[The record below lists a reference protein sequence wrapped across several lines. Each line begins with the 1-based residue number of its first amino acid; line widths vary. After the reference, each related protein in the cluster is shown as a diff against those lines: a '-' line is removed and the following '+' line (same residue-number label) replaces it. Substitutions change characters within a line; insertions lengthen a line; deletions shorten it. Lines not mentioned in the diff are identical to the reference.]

1 MKKVFNVNKTQK
13 TLSLAVA
20 MFAIVGMMGVFSNHE
35 AFANPKTED
44 GNKIEGK
51 KVFNWMLIGRPNSYD
66 GGCGDGNRIFVD
78 ADSKRESIRVED
90 GEKWNVTQC
99 NGTGN
104 NQAVIESA
112 DAGSYTVYAVAK
124 GKPGTGVKLSCDVD
138 DPTSDDPD
146 DKLCEITDFE
156 IRKEGGKTQFKV
168 VPTQLFDASL
178 ENIIWTVDV
187 DGQVKIQ
194 FRVYENPVA

>member
-1 MKKVFNVNKTQK
+1 MRKVFGMNKTQK

-20 MFAIVGMMGVFSNHE
+20 MFAIVGMMGVFSNPE

-44 GNKIEGK
+44 GTKIEGK

-66 GGCGDGNRIFVD
+66 GGCGEGNRIFVD
-78 ADSKRESIRVED
+78 ADSKRESIRVVD
-90 GEKWNVTQC
+90 ADKWNVAQC

-112 DAGSYTVYAVAK
+112 DVGSYTVYAVAK
-124 GKPGTGVKLSCDVD
+124 GKPGTGVKLSCDTVD
-138 DPTSDDPD
+138 AETGVQ
-146 DKLCEITDFE
+146 LCLVTDFE
-156 IRKEGGKTQFKV
+156 IKKDGVKTQFKI
-168 VPTQLFDASL
+168 VPSQLFDAEL
-178 ENIIWTVDV
+178 EDIIWTVDV
-187 DGQVKIQ
+187 NGQAKIQ